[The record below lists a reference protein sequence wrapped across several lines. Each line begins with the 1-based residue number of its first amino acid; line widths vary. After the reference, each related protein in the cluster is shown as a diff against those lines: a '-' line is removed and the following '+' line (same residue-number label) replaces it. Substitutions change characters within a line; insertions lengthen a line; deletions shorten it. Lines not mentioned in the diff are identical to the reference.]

1 MPNKKSNSRER
12 DENGKFVTAKAVV
25 SKLGVSDE
33 NPVSAK
39 KGDVKTRHGSTITTN
54 QVTILWHKHKSQ

>member
-33 NPVSAK
+33 NPVSSK

-54 QVTILWHKHKSQ
+54 